1 MKNGSMVKKMRVLSL
16 GLVLMLLF
24 SFSLVNVS
32 FADSH
37 GDMKDIVDTA
47 IEADGFNT
55 LVTAIQ
61 EAGLVEAL
69 KAEGPYTVF
78 APTDEAFANLP
89 EGTLDELLANP
100 DDLKN
105 VLLFHVIEGSVMA
118 GDVLEMDGAMVETLL
133 GENIKINIEDGNV
146 FINDAQVVTTDIK
159 TSNGVIHVINK
170 VLVP

>member
-1 MKNGSMVKKMRVLSL
+1 MKNSLIGKKMRVLSL
-16 GLVLMLLF
+16 GLVLMLVF
-24 SFSLVNVS
+24 SFSLINVS
-32 FADSH
+32 FADGH
-37 GDMKDIVDTA
+37 GGMKDIVDTA

-55 LVTAIQ
+55 LVTAVQ

-89 EGTLDELLANP
+89 EGTLDNLLANP
-100 DDLKN
+100 DQLKN
-105 VLLFHVIEGSVMA
+105 VLLFHVIEGKVMA
-118 GDVLEMDGAMVETLL
+118 EDVLGMDGAMVETLL
-133 GENIKINIEDGNV
+133 GETVKISIKDGMV
-146 FINDAQVVTTDIK
+146 YINDAQVITTDIE

>member
-1 MKNGSMVKKMRVLSL
+1 MKKSLMGKMRVLSL
-16 GLVLMLLF
+16 GLVLMLVF
-24 SFSLVNVS
+24 SFSFINVG

-37 GDMKDIVDTA
+37 GGMKDIVDTA

-55 LVTAIQ
+55 LVTAVQ

-89 EGTLDELLANP
+89 EGTLDNLLANP

-105 VLLFHVIEGSVMA
+105 VLLFHVIEGKVMA
-118 GDVLEMDGAMVETLL
+118 EDVLEMDGAMVETLL
-133 GENIKINIEDGNV
+133 GESVEISIKDGMV
-146 FINDAQVVTTDIK
+146 YINDAQVTTTDIE